1 MKSIK
6 QRHGSA
12 LVLSVLIVLA
22 AVLLVCCSESVP
34 GSSGDT
40 SGEPVTAEII
50 SASKTETEA
59 PGTEKER
66 IPDDEGANQ
75 VMGRGI
81 GVNPGRVSWA
91 YNTEACKWTG
101 SGYWWL
107 E

>member
-22 AVLLVCCSESVP
+22 VISLICCGESIP
-34 GSSGDT
+34 DNSGDT
-40 SGEPVTAEII
+40 SGEPVISETII
-50 SASKTETEA
+50 ASKTETKASE
-59 PGTEKER
+59 TEEER

-75 VMGRGI
+75 VMGKGI

-91 YNTEACKWTG
+91 YNTDA
-101 SGYWWL
+101 
-107 E
+107 